1 MTQVL
6 THLSTVSVNKK
17 TGENMVQGSDEY
29 SQIAFQQLF
38 DKLKNELQYL
48 PKEKTEKLFRHNSQ
62 FNKINFQRLKL
73 LEYLTEIEPI
83 ERWNI
88 FNEQLGVSM
97 IDYILARPANL
108 ELIFINDVFHV
119 RK

>member
-1 MTQVL
+1 MCIGFEL
-6 THLSTVSVNKK
+6 TCV
-17 TGENMVQGSDEY
+17 DAY
-29 SQIAFQQLF
+29 A
-38 DKLKNELQYL
+38 
-48 PKEKTEKLFRHNSQ
+48 
-62 FNKINFQRLKL
+62 
-73 LEYLTEIEPI
+73 I

>member
-62 FNKINFQRLKL
+62 FNKLNFQRLIL
-73 LEYLTEIEPI
+73 LIYLTEIEPV
-83 ERWNI
+83 EHWNV
-88 FNEQLGVSM
+88 FNDQLGVSL